1 MGQGVGIETTNNPRV
16 NKREFISRVATRTGL
31 PVRVVKNVY
40 ESLLGELTGAVSCGE
55 TVVLTSFGRFYR
67 QAHKGHKVRFG
78 KSNVDDYV
86 VLKFSAS
93 SSLNRRLVVDE
104 NETSRPET
112 YGMIED
118 ADDFEDIVERELQT
132 AS

>member
-1 MGQGVGIETTNNPRV
+1 METTTNPRV
-16 NKREFISRVATRTGL
+16 SKRRFISRVATRSAL
-31 PVRVVKNVY
+31 PVRVVNNVY

-55 TVVLTSFGRFYR
+55 TVVLTGFGRFYR

-78 KSNVDDYV
+78 KSDVDDYV

-93 SSLNRRLVVDE
+93 SSFNRRLEADE
-104 NETSRPET
+104 DGTSRPEA
-112 YGMIED
+112 YGMVED
-118 ADDFEDIVERELQT
+118 TDGFEDIVESELRD

>member
-1 MGQGVGIETTNNPRV
+1 METTTNPRV
-16 NKREFISRVATRTGL
+16 SKRKFISRVATRSGL
-31 PVRVVKNVY
+31 PVRTVKKVY

-67 QAHKGHKVRFG
+67 QDHKGHKVRFG
-78 KSNVDDYV
+78 KSDVDNYA

-93 SSLNRRLVVDE
+93 STLNRRLGGDE
-104 NETSRPET
+104 VEIPPET

-118 ADDFEDIVERELQT
+118 ADEFENIVEDRELRA

>member
-1 MGQGVGIETTNNPRV
+1 METTTNPRV
-16 NKREFISRVATRTGL
+16 SKRAFISRVATRSGL
-31 PVRVVKNVY
+31 PIRVVNKVY
-40 ESLLGELTGAVSCGE
+40 ESLLGELRGAVSCGE

-67 QAHKGHKVRFG
+67 QDHKGHKVRFG
-78 KSNVDDYV
+78 KSDVDDYV

-93 SSLNRRLVVDE
+93 SSFNRRLGGEDE
-104 NETSRPET
+104 ISPET

-118 ADDFEDIVERELQT
+118 ADEFENVVEDRELRA

>member
-1 MGQGVGIETTNNPRV
+1 METTRTPRV
-16 NKREFISRVATRTGL
+16 SKREFISRVATRSKL
-31 PVRVVKNVY
+31 PVRVVNKVY

-55 TVVLTSFGRFYR
+55 AVVLTSFGRFYR
-67 QAHKGHKVRFG
+67 QDHKGHKVRFG

-93 SSLNRRLVVDE
+93 SSFNRRLGGNGDDA
-104 NETSRPET
+104 SRDT
-112 YGMIED
+112 YGAIGD
-118 ADDFEDIVERELQT
+118 ADKFENVIEGRELRP

>member
-1 MGQGVGIETTNNPRV
+1 METTNQRV
-16 NKREFISRVATRTGL
+16 SKRDFISRVATRSEL
-31 PVRVVKNVY
+31 PIRVVSKVY

-67 QAHKGHKVRFG
+67 QDHKGHKVRFG
-78 KSNVDDYV
+78 KSDVDDYV

-93 SSLNRRLVVDE
+93 SSFNRRLGE
-104 NETSRPET
+104 NEDDISPES
-112 YGMIED
+112 YGAIED
-118 ADDFEDIVERELQT
+118 ADKFENVTEDRELRA

>member
-1 MGQGVGIETTNNPRV
+1 METTKKPRV
-16 NKREFISRVATRTGL
+16 SKREFISRVATRSKL
-31 PVRVVKNVY
+31 PVRVVNKVY

-55 TVVLTSFGRFYR
+55 AVVLTSFGRFYR
-67 QAHKGHKVRFG
+67 QDHKGHKVRFG

-93 SSLNRRLVVDE
+93 SSFNRRLGGNGDGA
-104 NETSRPET
+104 SPDT
-112 YGMIED
+112 YGAIGD
-118 ADDFEDIVERELQT
+118 ADKFENTIEGRELRP

>member
-1 MGQGVGIETTNNPRV
+1 MERTTNPRV
-16 NKREFISRVATRTGL
+16 SKRAFISRVATRSGL
-31 PVRVVKNVY
+31 PVRTVSKVY

-78 KSNVDDYV
+78 KSDVDDYT

-93 SSLNRRLVVDE
+93 SSFNRRLGSDE
-104 NETSRPET
+104 DTIAPET

-118 ADDFEDIVERELQT
+118 ADEFENVMEDRELRT

>member
-1 MGQGVGIETTNNPRV
+1 METMTNPRV
-16 NKREFISRVATRTGL
+16 SKREFISRVATRSGL
-31 PVRVVKNVY
+31 PARTVSKVY

-55 TVVLTSFGRFYR
+55 TVVLTGFGRFYR
-67 QAHKGHKVRFG
+67 QDHKGHKVRFG
-78 KSNVDDYV
+78 RSDVDDYV

-93 SSLNRRLVVDE
+93 STFNRRLGGDG
-104 NETSRPET
+104 NEIAPET

-118 ADDFEDIVERELQT
+118 ADEFENIVEDRELRA

>member
-1 MGQGVGIETTNNPRV
+1 METTTNPRV
-16 NKREFISRVATRTGL
+16 SKREFISRVATRSEL
-31 PVRVVKNVY
+31 PVRVVNIVY
-40 ESLLGELTGAVSCGE
+40 ESLLSELTGAVSCGE

-67 QAHKGHKVRFG
+67 QDHKGHKVRFG

-93 SSLNRRLVVDE
+93 SSFNRRLGGDE
-104 NETSRPET
+104 DEISPET

-118 ADDFEDIVERELQT
+118 ADEFELRA